1 MKANTLVAVVLSLLL
16 AGNVMAQSNSG
27 GGSGRQ
33 SNQFTQV
40 VQNRLASLRSWWAS
54 HYPRRPAPARP
65 VPVVRAVPELDGNI
79 ALLALALTFSVGAL
93 IREKSRSN

>member
-16 AGNVMAQSNSG
+16 AGNVLAQNNSG

-54 HYPRRPAPARP
+54 HYPRRPAPSRP
-65 VPVVRAVPELDGNI
+65 VPVVRAVPELDGNM